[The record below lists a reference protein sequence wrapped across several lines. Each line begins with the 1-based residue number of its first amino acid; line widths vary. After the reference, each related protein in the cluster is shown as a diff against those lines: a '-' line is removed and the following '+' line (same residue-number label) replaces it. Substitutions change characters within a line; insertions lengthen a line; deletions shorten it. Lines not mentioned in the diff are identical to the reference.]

1 MKPSDDKYDYVFD
14 SWHKEITDATED
26 AVYRAQFKK
35 VLKNNP
41 GNSDTGKPGT
51 DAPGNNTPGADGS
64 QTNGSQTNGSQTNGG
79 NANADSAIPPMG
91 DHTATALGTAL
102 TGTGVLALAAAI
114 CARKRKRIW

>member
-1 MKPSDDKYDYVFD
+1 MFD

-26 AVYRAQFKK
+26 AVYKAQFKK
-35 VLKNNP
+35 VPKNNP

-64 QTNGSQTNGSQTNGG
+64 QTNGG

-91 DHTATALGTAL
+91 DHTATVLGAAL

>member
-1 MKPSDDKYDYVFD
+1 MFD

-26 AVYRAQFKK
+26 AVYKAQFKK
-35 VLKNNP
+35 VPKNNP

-51 DAPGNNTPGADGS
+51 DAPGNNAPGADGS
-64 QTNGSQTNGSQTNGG
+64 QTNGG
-79 NANADSAIPPMG
+79 NANAGAASSSANADSAIPPMG